1 MHVVMV
7 GALDTAQLVSL
18 ALSAFVSCMWRRT
31 HFRGI
36 AALVQTT
43 AVSVAENQVTSSFW
57 FPSACGIKV
66 YTKMQSVECAK
77 AVCLKNNR
85 QITLLLGFPGGPVI

>member
-1 MHVVMV
+1 MPPTVVLRPEWSPSGAAVQGGHVHVVMV

-18 ALSAFVSCMWRRT
+18 ALSAFVLCMWRRT

-43 AVSVAENQVTSSFW
+43 AVSFFNAS
-57 FPSACGIKV
+57 
-66 YTKMQSVECAK
+66 
-77 AVCLKNNR
+77 
-85 QITLLLGFPGGPVI
+85 